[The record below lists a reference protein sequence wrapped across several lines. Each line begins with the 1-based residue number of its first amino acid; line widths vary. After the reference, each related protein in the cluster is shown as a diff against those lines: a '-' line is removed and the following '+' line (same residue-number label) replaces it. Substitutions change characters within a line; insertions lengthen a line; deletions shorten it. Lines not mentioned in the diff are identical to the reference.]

1 MQAVILTSGIVAG
14 KLQQT
19 AGVSHG
25 QENLVQLLLATQDP
39 LKITPLDLVRAF
51 GIIIT
56 SHAMVYAK
64 NRNSFPT
71 VLF

>member
-51 GIIIT
+51 GIIT

-64 NRNSFPT
+64 NRNSFPA

>member
-51 GIIIT
+51 GIIT
-56 SHAMVYAK
+56 HAMVYAK
-64 NRNSFPT
+64 NPILSQQSFSN
-71 VLF
+71 

>member
-51 GIIIT
+51 GIIT
-56 SHAMVYAK
+56 HAMVYAK
-64 NRNSFPT
+64 NRNSFPAI
-71 VLF
+71 LF

>member
-14 KLQQT
+14 KLQT

-51 GIIIT
+51 GIIT
-56 SHAMVYAK
+56 HAMVYAK
-64 NRNSFPT
+64 NRNSFPA